1 LLAAVKVVVSVEA
14 LAKTSGAI
22 AKTVLGADGLL
33 LVAGLCGVGGEIGN
47 IIDSDSDT
55 VVTGSKT
62 SVLRSATGSVAT
74 LVVDS

>member
-47 IIDSDSDT
+47 IIDSDSNS
-55 VVTGSKT
+55 VITGKT
-62 SVLRSATGSVAT
+62 TVLRSATGSVAT